1 MGFLPF
7 FSLETWILLITFC
20 CIFVMYG
27 HWTYGVFEKLG
38 IPGPKPKMYFGTVG
52 RMNPVFYIE
61 DSLLAQKY
69 GKVWGMYEL
78 RKPVLAVMDP
88 DVLKIVLIKECLTH
102 FTNRRNLRLN
112 GDLSDAVSIAEDD
125 QWRKIRS
132 VLSPYFSSGR
142 MKEMFNIMKHHSHKL
157 TVKLQS
163 SLANND
169 VINVK
174 EFFGPYSMDIM
185 ISIGFGGDMDF
196 INNPSCPLLTLVSAI
211 INIYLFSVSGCF
223 PVVLP
228 LLELLGVSFFS
239 RTTTGHFKK
248 IVEKFRAERKGSS
261 HQVWN
266 ITIIIFLMLNR
277 DSSITVNGPRG
288 EKQNQGLSDSE
299 IVSQLTMFAMAG
311 YETSAIT
318 LTFLAYNL
326 ARNPEITKRLQEEI
340 DTTFPS
346 KGPVQ
351 YEALMQMEY
360 LDAVIK
366 ESLRL
371 SPPIP
376 RLERQAKETVKIN
389 DLTIPKDMIVM
400 IPVYALHRDPEL
412 WPEPEEFK
420 PERFS
425 KENKDSIN
433 PYTYLPF
440 GMGPRNCLGMRF
452 ALLLVKLAL
461 VEVLQKF
468 SFSVCKET
476 MIPLKMDAS
485 GILGPLHPIKLKLEP
500 RSTDSEH
507 VDK

>member
-1 MGFLPF
+1 
-7 FSLETWILLITFC
+7 
-20 CIFVMYG
+20 
-27 HWTYGVFEKLG
+27 VFEKLG

-52 RMNPVFYIE
+52 RMNPVCQY
-61 DSLLAQKY
+61 
-69 GKVWGMYEL
+69 MYEL

-196 INNPSCPLLTLVSAI
+196 INNPSCPLLSQAS
-211 INIYLFSVSGCF
+211 NLFRFSIPLFFFQGCF

-277 DSSITVNGPRG
+277 DSS
-288 EKQNQGLSDSE
+288 LSDSE

>member
-196 INNPSCPLLTLVSAI
+196 INNPSCPLLSQAS
-211 INIYLFSVSGCF
+211 NLFRFSI
-223 PVVLP
+223 P
-228 LLELLGVSFFS
+228 LFFFQGILFFYP
-239 RTTTGHFKK
+239 T
-248 IVEKFRAERKGSS
+248 
-261 HQVWN
+261 
-266 ITIIIFLMLNR
+266 IFLYIHWELY
-277 DSSITVNGPRG
+277 
-288 EKQNQGLSDSE
+288 E

-340 DTTFPS
+340 DTTFPNKTRVRLGS
-346 KGPVQ
+346 FEGLQ
-351 YEALMQMEY
+351 TTLS
-360 LDAVIK
+360 LFVI
-366 ESLRL
+366 RL